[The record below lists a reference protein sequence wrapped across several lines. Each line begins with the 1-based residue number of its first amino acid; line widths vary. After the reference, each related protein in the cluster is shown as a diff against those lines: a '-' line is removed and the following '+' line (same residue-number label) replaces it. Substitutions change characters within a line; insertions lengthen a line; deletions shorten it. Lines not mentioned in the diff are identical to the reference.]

1 MAESGWFGHAIRMGW
16 FDYQRSVR
24 AIRDDTG
31 RLILMAGG
39 VVLPTLLLTG
49 LAVLFVP
56 ELRGTDP
63 EVSINRLGRGTLAM
77 LWIFGVFML
86 AQRTTTAHSKP
97 VADAFVLTSVS
108 PRTAVVGG
116 IVAESL

>member
-63 EVSINRLGRGTLAM
+63 EVSINRLGRGTFAM
-77 LWIFGVFML
+77 LWIL
-86 AQRTTTAHSKP
+86 SIHARP
-97 VADAFVLTSVS
+97 ADDNGTQ
-108 PRTAVVGG
+108 
-116 IVAESL
+116 